1 MRHINTDPVLPNVEL
16 GYEEILGWIMLN
28 SHRLPKETGL
38 YASNHVMINNERT
51 KKYIPPLKRVP
62 RMDEVAREH
71 ARAMAE
77 DREFFHTNP
86 MILSEVLGGKQCGR
100 RIGRERS
107 QRVEPLANTAQSH
120 DGNRRRLT
128 CMGIGTA
135 KADDGTLYLC
145 QLFRD

>member
-1 MRHINTDPVLPNVEL
+1 MRHINTDPALPDVEL
-16 GYEEILGWIMLN
+16 GYEEILGRIMLN
-28 SHRLPKETGL
+28 SRRLPKGTGL

-51 KKYIPPLKRVP
+51 KKKYIPPLKRVP
-62 RMDEVAREH
+62 GMDEVAREH

-120 DGNRRRLT
+120 DGNRCRSQQY
-128 CMGIGTA
+128 A
-135 KADDGTLYLC
+135 
-145 QLFRD
+145 